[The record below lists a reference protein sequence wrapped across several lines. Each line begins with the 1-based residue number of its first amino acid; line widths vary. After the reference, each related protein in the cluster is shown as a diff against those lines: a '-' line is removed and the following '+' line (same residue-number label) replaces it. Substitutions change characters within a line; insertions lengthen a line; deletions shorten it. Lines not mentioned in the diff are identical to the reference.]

1 MEMIQ
6 LKIIAPEGILASEEC
21 NLITLLSISGMVQI
35 MPGHENML
43 INLVSGDI
51 VYDGKR
57 VNIKSGFA
65 KVYDNSCEILIER

>member
-1 MEMIQ
+1 MIQ
-6 LKIIAPEGILASEEC
+6 LKIIAPEGILALEEC
-21 NLITLLSISGMVQI
+21 NLITLLSIGGMVQI

-57 VNIKSGFA
+57 VRIKSGFA

>member
-1 MEMIQ
+1 MIQ
-6 LKIIAPEGILASEEC
+6 LKIIAPEGILVSEEC
-21 NLITLLSISGMVQI
+21 NLITLLSVGGMVQI

-57 VNIKSGFA
+57 LTIKSGFA